1 MSLDGRYLGTIGQGV
16 LSSPSGFAVDG
27 DRLWV
32 TELHGS
38 LAIFDADDQ
47 VIGRIGAD
55 LRRRSPDWPNIR
67 RKGAIIRPTTVPG
80 RFRSP
85 HGIAVTSEGTV
96 VITEWQAGGR
106 VTRLVPAS
114 SNDRATGAVG

>member
-1 MSLDGRYLGTIGQGV
+1 MAMSLEGRYLGTIGQGI

-27 DRLWV
+27 NRLWV

-47 VIGRIGAD
+47 VIGRIGGD

-67 RKGAIIRPTTVPG
+67 RRGAITRPKTAPG

-85 HGIAVTSEGTV
+85 DGIAVTSEGTV

-106 VTRLVPAS
+106 VTQLVPAS
-114 SNDRATGAVG
+114 GKRRST